1 MEKRATAVAVRAKS
15 PSMSSAVALKK
26 EPAGVSAAGMSAPAP
41 SPASAPALGASDLAG
56 TAAAASPADYSQ
68 WAAAAAMQSYY
79 AGANKTPVAA
89 AAAAAN
95 GTQAAAYY
103 AQMAQNPSLYAQM
116 WNPVR
121 APTRPIE
128 RSRENRDSPRHV
140 VRPAR
145 RHFADIFSHPSV
157 SLTTAS
163 RRRPRP
169 LSHDEQT
176 IASNPF
182 PGANGAFPYPNPYG
196 ISYATAITG
205 GKAEAKPGEA
215 AEGKEVAAAVWSA
228 ANARGGNAAP
238 QPDERELKRQR
249 RKQSNRES
257 ARRSRL
263 RKQAE
268 CEELGSR
275 VGGLTEENEKLRGE
289 VKRLM
294 EQCTSLSEDNKR
306 LRGSVEAAGG
316 TIDTPAPTMPDGPT
330 EEEKAA
336 AAAAGAAAAAEA
348 MEAAKKA
355 AALAAGDSDD
365 PDEDGSKDAEEDDSK

>member
-1 MEKRATAVAVRAKS
+1 MR
-15 PSMSSAVALKK
+15 
-26 EPAGVSAAGMSAPAP
+26 
-41 SPASAPALGASDLAG
+41 
-56 TAAAASPADYSQ
+56 
-68 WAAAAAMQSYY
+68 SYY

-215 AEGKEVAAAVWSA
+215 AEGKEGAAAVWSA